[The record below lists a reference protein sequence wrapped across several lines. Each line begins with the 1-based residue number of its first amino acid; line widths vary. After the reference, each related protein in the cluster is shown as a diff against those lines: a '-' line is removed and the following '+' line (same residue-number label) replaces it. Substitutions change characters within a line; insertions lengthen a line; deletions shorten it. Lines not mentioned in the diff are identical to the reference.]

1 MLLAVLVLLAGTAVA
16 PVAMAQDARNVLQAA
31 STAMGATNLRSIQYS
46 GTGWNGIVGQ
56 NFGINDDWPRV
67 EVKSYTRTIDYDS
80 RSSKEEMVRIQ
91 GNYPLRGGG
100 AGFPFQGEVRT
111 FFLVSG
117 NSAWNLNPQNNQP
130 VPQPAAAEVR
140 QLEIWLT
147 PHGFLKAALASDNA
161 RVFTQRQG
169 DQDVNVVSFTALGKY
184 RVNGTINNQNF
195 VQYVQTWIN
204 NPVVGDLLWETRY
217 ENYKDVGGGV
227 KFPGRIHQHQ
237 ADTIDSWNTR
247 GHNSMEVMVSSVQPN
262 VSGAALTVPDAVRT
276 ASAPPVRVESTKLAD
291 GVWFLAGGSHNSLA
305 VEFRDYITIVEAPLN
320 EARSLAVIEEAK
332 KLIPNKPIRYVVMT
346 HHHFDHSGGLRTYVV
361 EGATIL
367 AREETRPF
375 LNRTLFSPRPRILEP
390 DRLSMAPRE
399 PRIETFGEKYVVSD
413 GTRTLELHPVQG
425 LNHANTMLI
434 VYFPKERIVVN
445 ADLYSPPAQGAQ
457 PPAQP
462 SANSIVLY
470 NNIKRLKLDAA
481 QIAPIHGRVGAMDEF
496 ERLVGPAANQA
507 RQGG

>member
-1 MLLAVLVLLAGTAVA
+1 MKSRLAMLLVVLVLTIGTAVA
-16 PVAMAQDARNVLQAA
+16 QDARSVLQAA
-31 STAMGATNLRSIQYS
+31 STAMGANNLKSIQYS

-56 NFGINDDWPRV
+56 GFGINDDWPRV

-80 RSSKEEMVRIQ
+80 RSSKEDMVRIQ

-169 DQDVNVVSFTALGKY
+169 DQNVNVVSFTALGKY
-184 RVNGTINNQNF
+184 RVNGTINDQNL

-204 NPVVGDLLWETRY
+204 NPVVGDLQWETRY
-217 ENYKDVGGGV
+217 ENYKDFGGV

-237 ADTIDSWNTR
+237 ADTIDAWNTR
-247 GHNSMEVMVSSVQPN
+247 GHNALEVMVSNVQPN
-262 VSGAALTVPDAVRT
+262 VSGAALTVPDPVRQAT
-276 ASAPPVRVESTKLAD
+276 APPVRVESEKLAD

-305 VEFRDYITIVEAPLN
+305 VEFRDFITIVEAPLN
-320 EARSLAVIEEAK
+320 EDRSLAVIAEAK

-346 HHHFDHSGGLRTYVV
+346 HHHFDHSGGLRTYAV

-375 LNRTLFSPRPRILEP
+375 LNRTLFSPRPRTLLP
-390 DRLSMAPRE
+390 DRFSLAPRE
-399 PRIETFGEKYVVSD
+399 PRIETVGEKYVVSD
-413 GTRTLELHPVQG
+413 GTRNLELHPVQG
-425 LNHANTMLI
+425 LNHTGTMLL
-434 VYFPKERIVVN
+434 VYLPKERIVVN
-445 ADLYSPPAQGAQ
+445 ADL
-457 PPAQP
+457 
-462 SANSIVLY
+462 
-470 NNIKRLKLDAA
+470 
-481 QIAPIHGRVGAMDEF
+481 
-496 ERLVGPAANQA
+496 
-507 RQGG
+507 

>member
-1 MLLAVLVLLAGTAVA
+1 MKRRVAMLLVVLALLVGTAVA
-16 PVAMAQDARNVLQAA
+16 QDARSVLQAA
-31 STAMGATNLRSIQYS
+31 STAMGANNLRSIQYS
-46 GTGWNGIVGQ
+46 GTGWNGITGQ
-56 NFGINDDWPRV
+56 SFGINDDWPRV

-80 RSSKEEMVRIQ
+80 KSSKEDMVRIQ
-91 GNYPLRGGG
+91 GSYPLRGGG

-111 FFLVSG
+111 AFLVSG
-117 NSAWNLNPQNNQP
+117 NSAWNLNPQNQP

-169 DQDVNVVSFTALGKY
+169 DKDVNIVSFTALGKY
-184 RVNGTINNQNF
+184 RVNGTINDQNL
-195 VQYVQTWIN
+195 VQHVQTWIA

-217 ENYKDVGGGV
+217 ENYKDFGGV
-227 KFPGRIHQHQ
+227 KFPGRIHHHQ
-237 ADTIDSWNTR
+237 ADTIDAWNTR
-247 GHNSMEVMVSSVQPN
+247 GHNTLEVMVSNVQPN
-262 VSGAALTVPDAVRT
+262 VSGAALTVPDPVRT
-276 ASAPPVRVESTKLAD
+276 ASAPPVRVESTKLGD

-305 VEFRDYITIVEAPLN
+305 VEFRDFITIVEAPLN
-320 EARSLAVIEEAK
+320 EERSLAVMAEAK

-346 HHHFDHSGGLRTYVV
+346 HHHFDHSGGLRTYAV

-390 DRLSMAPRE
+390 DRLSLAPRE
-399 PRIETFGEKYVVSD
+399 PRIEAVGEKYVVSD
-413 GTRTLELHPVQG
+413 GTRNLELHPVQG
-425 LNHANTMLI
+425 LNHAGTMLL

-457 PPAQP
+457 PPANP
-462 SANSIVLY
+462 SANSIVFY
-470 NNIKRLKLDAA
+470 NNIKRLKLDVA

-496 ERLVGPAANQA
+496 ERLVGPAAAQA